1 MRHLQMSQHDGTY
14 RVLGRPAGVTLKT
27 AMITLIVMS
36 LGLEMSGVAFAQ
48 SAPRVPA
55 DRHSSDPRLRAPI
68 GARQPRPQDLPP
80 QVLRNEGQVSP
91 SQRDF
96 DSSLQICR
104 GC

>member
-1 MRHLQMSQHDGTY
+1 MRHLQMSRHGGAD
-14 RVLGRPAGVTLKT
+14 RVLGGRVLKIT
-27 AMITLIVMS
+27 MITLVVMS
-36 LGLEMSGVAFAQ
+36 FGLDIGGLALAQ
-48 SAPRVPA
+48 DAPLAPLA
-55 DRHSSDPRLRAPI
+55 NPHSPDPRLRAPI

-80 QVLRNEGQVSP
+80 AVLRDEGHVNP

>member
-1 MRHLQMSQHDGTY
+1 MHHLHMSRHGELDPALGE
-14 RVLGRPAGVTLKT
+14 RVLKIT
-27 AMITLIVMS
+27 MITLIVIL
-36 LGLEMSGVAFAQ
+36 LGLEIGGLALAQ
-48 SAPRVPA
+48 DHPLAPPA
-55 DRHSSDPRLRAPI
+55 NPHSPDPRYRAPI

-80 QVLRNEGQVSP
+80 AVLREEGHVSP

>member
-1 MRHLQMSQHDGTY
+1 MHHLHMSRHGEPD
-14 RVLGRPAGVTLKT
+14 RVLGEHVLKIT
-27 AMITLIVMS
+27 MITLIVIL
-36 LGLEMSGVAFAQ
+36 LGLEFGGVALAQ
-48 SAPRVPA
+48 DAPLAPPA
-55 DRHSSDPRLRAPI
+55 NPHSPDPRLRAPI

-80 QVLRNEGQVSP
+80 AVLRDEGHVNP

>member
-1 MRHLQMSQHDGTY
+1 MRHLHMSRHGEFY
-14 RVLGRPAGVTLKT
+14 RVLAERSLKIT
-27 AMITLIVMS
+27 MITLVVMS
-36 LGLEMSGVAFAQ
+36 FGLEIGGLALAQ
-48 SAPRVPA
+48 DTPRAPLANP
-55 DRHSSDPRLRAPI
+55 HSPDPRLRAPI

-80 QVLRNEGQVSP
+80 AVLHDEGHVSP

>member
-1 MRHLQMSQHDGTY
+1 MHHLHVSRRGELY
-14 RVLGRPAGVTLKT
+14 RVLGESSLKIT
-27 AMITLIVMS
+27 MITLLAIS
-36 LGLEMSGVAFAQ
+36 FGLEIGGLALAQ
-48 SAPRVPA
+48 DAPLAPPA
-55 DRHSSDPRLRAPI
+55 NPHSPDPRYRAPI

-80 QVLRNEGQVSP
+80 AVLRDEGHVSP

>member
-1 MRHLQMSQHDGTY
+1 MRYLQMSRHGRTD
-14 RVLGRPAGVTLKT
+14 RVLGDHARKFT
-27 AMITLIVMS
+27 MITLIVIL
-36 LGLEMSGVAFAQ
+36 LGLEIGDVAFAED
-48 SAPRVPA
+48 APLAPPA
-55 DRHSSDPRLRAPI
+55 NPHSPDPRFRAPI

-80 QVLRNEGQVSP
+80 AVLRDEGHVSP